1 MFQQN
6 WLVTL
11 ATPPLGFGVT
21 VAGGLVGG
29 FKKIFPLALKYTLS
43 PLASVNVIGK
53 HKVSPTFAI

>member
-11 ATPPLGFGVT
+11 ATPAFGFGVT

-29 FKKIFPLALKYTLS
+29 LEKILPLALKYTVSL
-43 PLASVNVIGK
+43 LTSVKVIGK
-53 HKVSPTFAI
+53 HKVSPTFAM